1 MHDLKTHKHTRN
13 RCTRVRRS
21 AAISAMATE
30 PDACFGRHHPVI
42 AIIVGIAI
50 AISALRTPW
59 RMLTALERVWAALAL
74 CDAIL
79 TFAIPS
85 VPATSPWRAVEDR
98 ALFTCA
104 AVCVILIGA
113 GVPLVRARTNAH
125 LPVRP
130 LVPAFGVLAVPAFG
144 IVLVSLLW
152 SSARN

>member
-1 MHDLKTHKHTRN
+1 M
-13 RCTRVRRS
+13 
-21 AAISAMATE
+21 
-30 PDACFGRHHPVI
+30 I

-59 RMLTALERVWAALAL
+59 RMLTTLERVWAGLAL

-85 VPATSPWRAVEDR
+85 VPATSPWRVAEDR
-98 ALFTCA
+98 ALFACA
-104 AVCVILIGA
+104 AACVILIGA
-113 GVPLVRARTNAH
+113 GVPLVRARTIAR

-152 SSARN
+152 SAARS